1 MTDAGFE
8 SFADSFRR
16 ERFGYAYDGDVGSFA
31 PRPSGGLFDA
41 LLEGGD
47 ILCHNAL
54 RCSHSADSS
63 RVARLVV
70 NRVAHR
76 TQSRMPAPIPVDPPT
91 IRQIRF
97 VSPSQPTRYSTSLL
111 LGRGELMRKIKQ
123 ASPGENVI
131 DPKFF

>member
-1 MTDAGFE
+1 MADARFKG
-8 SFADSFRR
+8 FADSFCR

-41 LLEGGD
+41 LLKCGD

-70 NRVAHR
+70 NRVPHR
-76 TQSRMPAPIPVDPPT
+76 TQSRMPP
-91 IRQIRF
+91 Q
-97 VSPSQPTRYSTSLL
+97 SLL
-111 LGRGELMRKIKQ
+111 TLQISAKYVLSARLNGRATLLPNSLAK
-123 ASPGENVI
+123 
-131 DPKFF
+131 

>member
-1 MTDAGFE
+1 MPDQMPGASQPLDHGRLRLPFLNPVFTEMTDARVK

-16 ERFGYAYDGDVGSFA
+16 ERFGYAYEGDGGSFA

-70 NRVAHR
+70 NRVPHR
-76 TQSRMPAPIPVDPPT
+76 TQSRMPAPIPIDPPT
-91 IRQIRF
+91 ICQI
-97 VSPSQPTRYSTSLL
+97 
-111 LGRGELMRKIKQ
+111 
-123 ASPGENVI
+123 
-131 DPKFF
+131 